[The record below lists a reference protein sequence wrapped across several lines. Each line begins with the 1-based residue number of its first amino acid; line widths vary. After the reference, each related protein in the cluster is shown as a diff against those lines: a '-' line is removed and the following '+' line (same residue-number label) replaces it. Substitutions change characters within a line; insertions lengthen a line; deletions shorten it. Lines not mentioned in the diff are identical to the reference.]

1 MQLTNV
7 YNNLNHIWN
16 THVIIENGNMQ
27 DTKSLLLSSKYKY
40 LNMIGR
46 NTLRYHLIIVTLIKM
61 CCFNLLWE
69 HHWLMTPVV
78 APLDPLLPFI
88 LFIPSYQPAPTWLLN
103 MAGVLI
109 QDYSWGTHDSS
120 DRYLWIKDFSSV

>member
-46 NTLRYHLIIVTLIKM
+46 NTLRYHLIIVTLI
-61 CCFNLLWE
+61 
-69 HHWLMTPVV
+69 
-78 APLDPLLPFI
+78 
-88 LFIPSYQPAPTWLLN
+88 
-103 MAGVLI
+103 
-109 QDYSWGTHDSS
+109 
-120 DRYLWIKDFSSV
+120 